1 MPHTIRTERLLLRPP
16 VLRDARGYAAVMN
29 DRAVTVSTGTWP
41 YPVSEAYARF
51 RIREAM
57 KADRGTD
64 ALWMIVSAGRVVGSL
79 ILSRRRG
86 PEHGVGYSIGRA
98 WWGQGLATEA
108 TRAAC
113 RHAFRAGRA
122 ERLWADVFQD
132 NPGSIRVLE
141 KLGFVR
147 AADPGPGW
155 SATRSANFPR
165 HAYTLTRGGL
175 R

>member
-51 RIREAM
+51 RIRQAM
-57 KADRGTD
+57 KADAATD
-64 ALWMIVSAGRVVGSL
+64 ALLMIVRGGVVVVSL
-79 ILSRRRG
+79 ILHRRVG
-86 PEHGVGYSIGRA
+86 ATFAVGYSLGRP
-98 WWGQGLATEA
+98 WWGRGYATEA

-113 RHAFRAGRA
+113 RHAFRVLGADT
-122 ERLWADVFQD
+122 LWADVFQD
-132 NPGSIRVLE
+132 NSASVRVLE
-141 KLGFVR
+141 KCGF
-147 AADPGPGW
+147 AFAGDPGPGW
-155 SATRSANFPR
+155 SATRQASFPR
-165 HAYTLTRGGL
+165 HAYTMNRTDL